1 MAVFLDSSESES
13 DAEFEET
20 ILLFNMSKR
29 KKSFWKSDYM
39 KKRSTHG
46 EFALSSEF
54 SDPAYLNYFRLS
66 RKQVD
71 EVHNLIENSIY
82 SDGCNAQKPIG
93 TKEKLAVFLRYIG
106 SGDSYRSIAYSYRMG
121 DRTVAKIVNEISVA
135 IWTNM
140 QPLYLAKPT
149 TEMWKAMS
157 LDFEKKWHFPHCV
170 GAVDGKHIVIQ
181 KPPKTGSSYYNY
193 KQHCSIVL
201 MATVDANYKFTTID
215 VGSMG
220 RFSDGNIFSSSPLG
234 KRMMRKTLGL
244 PHPTLFSTAE
254 VHLPYVFV
262 GDEAFP
268 LTENLMR
275 PYPRRSVIGNGNLEN
290 KIFNYRLSRARQCV
304 ECAFGILASRFRV
317 FRKPFEIKVESVVNV
332 TKAACVLHNYLRGC
346 KEACNHVDGTNT
358 ELPTSQLLS
367 LRNNNIRSTSNA
379 FLIRQNFTQ
388 YFNTEGQIP
397 WQESSVLQG
406 KF

>member
-1 MAVFLDSSESES
+1 MALFLDSSESES

-20 ILLFNMSKR
+20 VLLFNMSKR
-29 KKSFWKSDYM
+29 KKSFWKSNYM
-39 KKRSTHG
+39 KKRNTHG

-54 SDPAYLNYFRLS
+54 SESRYLNYFRLS

-71 EVHNLIENSIY
+71 EVHNIIENSIY

-93 TKEKLAVFLRYIG
+93 TKEKLAVFFKVLYIA

-135 IWTNM
+135 IWTN
-140 QPLYLAKPT
+140 
-149 TEMWKAMS
+149 
-157 LDFEKKWHFPHCV
+157 
-170 GAVDGKHIVIQ
+170 I
-181 KPPKTGSSYYNY
+181 
-193 KQHCSIVL
+193 
-201 MATVDANYKFTTID
+201 
-215 VGSMG
+215 
-220 RFSDGNIFSSSPLG
+220 
-234 KRMMRKTLGL
+234 
-244 PHPTLFSTAE
+244 
-254 VHLPYVFV
+254 
-262 GDEAFP
+262 
-268 LTENLMR
+268 
-275 PYPRRSVIGNGNLEN
+275 

-346 KEACNHVDGTNT
+346 KEACSHVDGTET